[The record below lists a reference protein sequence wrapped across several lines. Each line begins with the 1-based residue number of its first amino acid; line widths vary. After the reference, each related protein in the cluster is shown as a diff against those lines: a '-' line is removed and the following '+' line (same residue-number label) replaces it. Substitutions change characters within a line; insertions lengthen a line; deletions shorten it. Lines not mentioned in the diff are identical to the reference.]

1 MKYVLNEMKAKASKV
16 ADLVSSKSPATI
28 PTMMEVVV
36 DEL

>member
-1 MKYVLNEMKAKASKV
+1 V

-36 DEL
+36 DELWMRAEVK